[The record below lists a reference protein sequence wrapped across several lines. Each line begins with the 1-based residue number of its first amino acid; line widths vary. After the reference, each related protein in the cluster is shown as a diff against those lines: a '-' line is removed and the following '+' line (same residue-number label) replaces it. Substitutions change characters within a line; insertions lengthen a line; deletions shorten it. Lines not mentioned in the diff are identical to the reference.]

1 MQIDAGNQLLVADV
15 DESNLRAYNSSLH
28 LQGGEQV
35 DLADVVLGV
44 GEIPCCL
51 VLGQDFLEELLPFAL
66 EPSGPISAP
75 AHWCRRSR

>member
-1 MQIDAGNQLLVADV
+1 MEIDAGDELFVADV
-15 DESNLRAYNSSLH
+15 DKGDSRPDNSGLH

-44 GEIPCCL
+44 GEIPRRL
-51 VLGQDFLEELLPFAL
+51 VFGQDFLEELLPFAL

-75 AHWCRRSR
+75 ARSCRTSR